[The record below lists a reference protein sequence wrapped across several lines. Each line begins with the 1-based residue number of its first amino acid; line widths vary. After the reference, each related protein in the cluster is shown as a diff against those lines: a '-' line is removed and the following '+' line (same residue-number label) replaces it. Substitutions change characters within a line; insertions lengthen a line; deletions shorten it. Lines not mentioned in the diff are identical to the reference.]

1 MEHGDF
7 LAVDHLKAGNRFQR
21 MLCWCQNVHGGLC
34 MPHLSLVF
42 TVWDFKFH
50 PRCKMLLLLSSMSL
64 DGSQKKWELPNREP
78 KKSSKI
84 LQIHHSAVLG
94 TILVDGFFRFLC
106 AIPFRWLI
114 AAFCVAPLQSGTT
127 FEGPSGHPVKH
138 MAYLCWETHV
148 GITPSLWKWPFLLL
162 RPSFSDIPKC
172 HITFVIHTYI
182 YRYISHRI
190 SPLCPIRITIFIR
203 GARNS
208 LPPSFFAAMVPLM
221 RKEGGCF
228 WGEKGETWVWHQ
240 PYCTSIYIYI
250 YVVCMYVM

>member
-7 LAVDHLKAGNRFQR
+7 LAVDHLKAGNRFQL
-21 MLCWCQNVHGGLC
+21 MLCWCQNVHGGLG

-64 DGSQKKWELPNREP
+64 DGSQKKLELPNREP

-127 FEGPSGHPVKH
+127 FWRAFWSPSQ
-138 MAYLCWETHV
+138 TH
-148 GITPSLWKWPFLLL
+148 GIPLL
-162 RPSFSDIPKC
+162 RNP
-172 HITFVIHTYI
+172 HGNHTFPLKMTVSTSTPQFFRHSQMSSYQNCYTYI
-182 YRYISHRI
+182 HIYISHRI
-190 SPLCPIRITIFIR
+190 SPLYPIRITIFIR

-228 WGEKGETWVWHQ
+228 WGKRGRHGFGTNH
-240 PYCTSIYIYI
+240 TAHLYIYI
-250 YVVCMYVM
+250 DWPM